1 MQRSR
6 RPHRTCPSPQVLL
19 IRCWG
24 VRSREMGPPC
34 STGMGTEAAL
44 CAAKPPT
51 RLQQTLPNKLTQRF
65 TAQELSK
72 AERPV
77 QGEQLGEMA
86 ARRMKWVCGR
96 AVSGTQERVSHSSA
110 GMELDVMLGRGLS
123 TDLLSCSEISLC
135 HCRLRTTLLP
145 KSQHQGRRQ
154 RHLTMQGDGQTCSSS
169 DSCPTE
175 PPSPPATSLTGDPPV
190 THHLSGTHALDGQT
204 DGIYASG
211 KTNMMYGEQV
221 VNKGILLVEEKDP
234 DP

>member
-24 VRSREMGPPC
+24 VRSC
-34 STGMGTEAAL
+34 STGTGTEAAL

-51 RLQQTLPNKLTQRF
+51 RLQQTLPNTLTQRF

-86 ARRMKWVCGR
+86 ARRMKWVRGR

-123 TDLLSCSEISLC
+123 TDSLSCSEISLC